1 MVNEVSK
8 YCGGDT
14 ETCRDT
20 IGINSLSYVSF
31 VVGAF
36 RHYLFHI
43 KRKYPTCAMLPSIR
57 KEEKYRQNCIIIKQN
72 AQCL

>member
-20 IGINSLSYVSF
+20 IGINSLSYVDF

-43 KRKYPTCAMLPSIR
+43 KIKYVQCFNLLEKRKSMDKIV
-57 KEEKYRQNCIIIKQN
+57 
-72 AQCL
+72 

>member
-14 ETCRDT
+14 ETYRDT

-36 RHYLFHI
+36 KHYLFHI
-43 KRKYPTCAMLPSIR
+43 KRKYPTCAMLQSIR
-57 KEEKYRQNCIIIKQN
+57 REGKYGQIV
-72 AQCL
+72 